1 VNRRENWK
9 LGKDVVKTFII
20 SDNQVFHDLIIKVFD
35 NQTVPLPVMNLDYHE
50 SVILQKTNLKVLIL
64 IIKSKY
70 QDGYHSLI

>member
-9 LGKDVVKTFII
+9 LGKDVVKTLII

-35 NQTVPLPVMNLDYHE
+35 NQTVSPPVMNLDYQE